1 VEDDEVIAPAI
12 QEAFNK
18 GILAFGPDPADGF
31 FGNGTMKNFDGVM
44 ALYHDQGLIPFKL
57 MSFTEGVNFTAG
69 LPIVRTSP
77 AHGTAY
83 EIAGKNIASLDS
95 FRNAVFL
102 ALDIIKNRREFDE
115 LTSDTLESVSRENI
129 IDEDISVALENEGN
143 EPTI

>member
-1 VEDDEVIAPAI
+1 
-12 QEAFNK
+12 
-18 GILAFGPDPADGF
+18 LAFGPYPADGF

-69 LPIVRTSP
+69 LPFVRTSP

-83 EIAGKNIASLDS
+83 EIAGKNIASADS

-102 ALDIIKNRREFDE
+102 ALDITKNRREFDE
-115 LTSDTLESVSRENI
+115 LTSNTLESVSRENI
-129 IDEDISVALENEGN
+129 VEEDISIALEKDDN